1 LGPGHGGSP
10 IRRARRSLAACHFTI
25 YLAAHVASLFIVL
38 HYLLR
43 RFAIYVA
50 LQFTSLCKS
59 WRFANHGA
67 LYVALVCITLGKNL
81 IVALGEIET
90 LDKSNAKG

>member
-1 LGPGHGGSP
+1 M
-10 IRRARRSLAACHFTI
+10 
-25 YLAAHVASLFIVL
+25 
-38 HYLLR
+38 
-43 RFAIYVA
+43 
-50 LQFTSLCKS
+50 SLCNLR
-59 WRFANHGA
+59 RFANHGA